1 MSPACRTS
9 NAAIPPTS
17 RRREPRSRQPA
28 WTARQGQGRGGA
40 RTSGRYLWELH
51 PKVACNSP
59 RSLFETAHNRC
70 NSNDCFS
77 MFERLP
83 WELHAR
89 FLGNHTDIPFQK
101 SHAIP
106 LGHFSRQPIIVAIPT
121 TIFQCLKDCHGNCMR
136 HCWETTPVVTQQRAV
151 HQHSWHRDSAQ
162 SAALHPLRS
171 TAPVTKRCTR
181 SERVLAWSGF
191 VDRVF

>member
-28 WTARQGQGRGGA
+28 RTARQGQGRGGA
-40 RTSGRYLWELH
+40 RTSSRYLWELH
-51 PKVACNSP
+51 PKVARNFIGSVFDWPHKRWNCNDHHSK
-59 RSLFETAHNRC
+59 S
-70 NSNDCFS
+70 
-77 MFERLP
+77 ERLTGK
-83 WELHAR
+83 LRATL
-89 FLGNHTDIPFQK
+89 LGNHADIPFQK

-121 TIFQCLKDCHGNCMR
+121 TIFQCLKGCHGNCMR
-136 HCWETTPVVTQQRAV
+136 HCWETTSVVTQQRAV
-151 HQHSWHRDSAQ
+151 HQHAWHRDSAQ

-171 TAPVTKRCTR
+171 AAPVTKHYTR
-181 SERVLAWSGF
+181 
-191 VDRVF
+191 